1 GSEDRNFDVE
11 EEGGR
16 GAGSCRQA
24 AASRSRWRVGSGPM
38 DLLVCHDGEL
48 GDVCALLRELGRD
61 FVERVGPPP
70 LADLAR
76 PWALVVTTTT
86 RALRLGSALEQP
98 EARSIVVAEPGTRA
112 AGRRLHQ
119 LGVEWIV
126 RRPVHPSAFRALLQY
141 ARYPGP
147 APPRAPRAA

>member
-1 GSEDRNFDVE
+1 
-11 EEGGR
+11 GGR
-16 GAGSCRQA
+16 GGGGQAGARE
-24 AASRSRWRVGSGPM
+24 SRWGVGSGPL

-86 RALRLGSALEQP
+86 RALRLGSVLAQP

-119 LGVEWIV
+119 LGVEWIL
-126 RRPVHPSAFRALLQY
+126 RRAGHRSAVPR
-141 ARYPGP
+141 PP
-147 APPRAPRAA
+147 ANGL